1 MLAVDSPK
9 KWTNEFVFFLW
20 KAKKQKKPNSFV
32 CFLGESTA
40 RQSAYGFIW
49 PLAEMYFMTIIGTNL
64 FFKYLTCS
72 TFLFLD
78 GKYHVLPS
86 GDLHI
91 FRVEENDASAS
102 YSCRVRNTLTNNEE
116 NSPPFHLAVDSE
128 YTFIFKTK
136 WSVSST
142 YGWGTILY
150 LHIVLRNCL

>member
-1 MLAVDSPK
+1 MNPTL
-9 KWTNEFVFFLW
+9 
-20 KAKKQKKPNSFV
+20 
-32 CFLGESTA
+32 
-40 RQSAYGFIW
+40 
-49 PLAEMYFMTIIGTNL
+49 GTNL

-128 YTFIFKTK
+128 YSFIFKTK
-136 WSVSST
+136 WNV
-142 YGWGTILY
+142 
-150 LHIVLRNCL
+150 